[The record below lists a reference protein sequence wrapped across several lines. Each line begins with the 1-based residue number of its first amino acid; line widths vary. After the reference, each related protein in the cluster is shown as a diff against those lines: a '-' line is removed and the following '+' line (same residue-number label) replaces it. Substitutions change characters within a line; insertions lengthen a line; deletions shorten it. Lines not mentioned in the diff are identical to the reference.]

1 MRTIGWLLVAALATG
16 CGYKKEI
23 EGLEVQLSEARQD
36 ITERDARISEL
47 EGNIRSLEARLSQM
61 EERKNELERQLGE
74 LTGNLDEERAKS
86 ARILADRGALRSEI
100 DAMKQAMQE
109 LEERK
114 RQAEARV
121 KQFKDLVARFQSL
134 IDAGTL
140 DVKIIDGRM
149 VVVLATDIL
158 FASGSADLSVA
169 GKDALT
175 QVAAILATMP
185 DKDFQ
190 VEGHTDNVPMN
201 SQRFPNNWYLA
212 AGRAIGV
219 VEHMISAGMKAEQVS
234 AASYGE
240 THPVAANDT
249 KESRALNRRIEIV
262 IMPDL
267 SGMPGYDELQKVG
280 Q

>member
-1 MRTIGWLLVAALATG
+1 MRTLGWLLVAALATG

-23 EGLEVQLSEARQD
+23 EGLETQLSQSQQQVV
-36 ITERDARISEL
+36 ERDARIREL
-47 EGNIRSLEARLSQM
+47 EDQVSTLDARLAGMEAR
-61 EERKNELERQLGE
+61 KNDLERQLAE
-74 LTGNLDEERAKS
+74 LQANLDEEQAKS
-86 ARILADRGALRSEI
+86 ARIIADRGALRTEI

-121 KQFKDLVARFQSL
+121 RQFKELVARFQSL

-158 FASGSADLSVA
+158 FASGSADLSAA

-175 QVAAILATMP
+175 QVAAILATMA

-190 VEGHTDNVPMN
+190 VEGHTDNVPIN

-212 AGRAIGV
+212 AARAIGV
-219 VEHMISAGMKAEQVS
+219 VEHLVGAGMTSDQLS

-240 THPVAANDT
+240 THPVASNDT
-249 KESRALNRRIEIV
+249 KESRSLNRRIEIV

-267 SGMPGYDELQKVG
+267 SGMPGYEELQRVG